1 MIVENYLNK
10 LNVRIKTSNQNF
22 IQIHC
27 PICNEGNSS
36 FKARGY
42 IMINSGEPF
51 YNCFNCEDGGKSFYK
66 FLNEQNPYLAKEYY
80 KETRLRNRNVE
91 TQSYDDIKKL
101 FDAKI
106 DFKEMLKE
114 EVYNPLDLEYKEFNN
129 SYYTYTANGEQ
140 ITVEKDLSD
149 LTTEAKEYLLGR
161 GLTEDDIKDYK
172 FCTERNDIV
181 VPFFLDKSKN
191 LVYGMQM
198 RNLYE
203 KRFHNQFFGTNP
215 KISNLEHITKLPEG
229 TDIYVMESEFDRIST
244 TLKNSVA
251 VLGAKM
257 SQDVL
262 KMLYGFNFIFLGDA
276 DNTGVKKS
284 LEYAELGWQVL
295 VHELDMFEFKDFN
308 KCLELGLTKEDITTY
323 ILNNIKGSMRARI
336 ELRKI
341 YIKED

>member
-27 PICNEGNSS
+27 PICNEGQSK
-36 FKARGY
+36 FKARGFVLL
-42 IMINSGEPF
+42 NKDEPTYF
-51 YNCFNCEDGGKSFYK
+51 CHNCEDGGKSFYG
-66 FLNEQNPYLAKEYY
+66 FLKELNVDVAKEYY
-80 KETRLRNRNVE
+80 KETRLRNRGEDVVTKNE
-91 TQSYDDIKKL
+91 IKNL
-101 FDAKI
+101 FDEVNVSDI
-106 DFKEMLKE
+106 LKE
-114 EVYNPLDLEYKEFNN
+114 DINNPLGLIYKEFDYA
-129 SYYTYTANGEQ
+129 YYTFTTDNNQ
-140 ITVEKDLSD
+140 ITVTKELTDLSI
-149 LTTEAKEYLLGR
+149 EAKEYLLGR
-161 GLTEDDIKDYK
+161 GLTEEDIKEYK
-172 FCTERNDIV
+172 FCSEQNDIV